1 LGLIRAI
8 KHNMTKDRDIA
19 YKKALIEQYLKKEFD
34 RHFGRGGRISIR
46 KRQRFME
53 RVTKKISKKFG
64 KDVMCLVDFTRQG
77 FVTLIS
83 PPHSESTEKGKLI
96 RSFAHPQVV
105 YTTHCVDRFSERA
118 QTTDNCIVALDAC
131 LDEAL
136 LTYGVHP
143 GHLVCSVGVLA
154 YEVEAGR
161 LIIKTFIN
169 FEMLSDEQIQK
180 FYDVDVL
187 SIFSQDIIAEN
198 AADSDIIIS
207 DEFPLL
213 NDESKSERGVMP

>member
-1 LGLIRAI
+1 MGPNSACQNIMI
-8 KHNMTKDRDIA
+8 KDREIA
-19 YKKALIEQYLKKEFD
+19 YKKALIEQFLKKEFD
-34 RHFGRGGRISIR
+34 QYFGRGGRISIR

-64 KDVMCLVDFTRQG
+64 KDVMCLVDFTKQG

-83 PPHSESTEKGKLI
+83 PPHSESTDKGKLI
-96 RSFAHPQVV
+96 KSFTHPQVV

-118 QTTDNCIVALDAC
+118 QTPDNCIVALDAC

-136 LTYGVHP
+136 LTYGIHP
-143 GHLVCSVGVLA
+143 GHLVCSVGVFA
-154 YEVEAGR
+154 YDVEAGR

-180 FYDVDVL
+180 FYGVDVL
-187 SIFSQDIIAEN
+187 SVFSQDIVAEN
-198 AADSDIIIS
+198 AADSDIILA

-213 NDESKSERGVMP
+213 TEESKNPRGVTS